1 MSKHSPR
8 GVGMS
13 SHRDDGLKLAEERGE
28 AHHAGWGEGRG
39 GEDMPD
45 TDNKAKTP
53 PEACGLD
60 PFNAGKSLDS
70 PPPTVCSM
78 RDPENE
84 ATLRKQRDAPGGTGR
99 IPDVSDDDKRV
110 NIEMQA
116 LGRGIGG
123 GSLET
128 GAESTGMGQVAGAEG
143 ASADGASRSGG
154 REDVRDAENAAGTN
168 HSAELHTGDNS
179 NNSNDNNY
187 DDNEAKEQGSDA
199 AKAGVVDDRLEMG
212 VSALMLM
219 FNSTSPPSESSSSSS
234 KRRRSCR

>member
-1 MSKHSPR
+1 
-8 GVGMS
+8 MS

-53 PEACGLD
+53 PEACALD